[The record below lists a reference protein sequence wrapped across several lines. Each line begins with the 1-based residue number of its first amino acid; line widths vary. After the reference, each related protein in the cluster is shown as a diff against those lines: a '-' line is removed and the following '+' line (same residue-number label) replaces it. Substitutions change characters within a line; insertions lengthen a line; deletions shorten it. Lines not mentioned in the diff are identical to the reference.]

1 VNNLPCSQD
10 CADAFTSYA
19 NTGRGEDEDQMTIT
33 TEDRGFLPS
42 GQIIDPDYADEIMS
56 QGGGINVFSGLAE
69 EGMEEGEDGG
79 DE

>member
-1 VNNLPCSQD
+1 
-10 CADAFTSYA
+10 
-19 NTGRGEDEDQMTIT
+19 MTIT
-33 TEDRGFLPS
+33 TEDRGFLPN